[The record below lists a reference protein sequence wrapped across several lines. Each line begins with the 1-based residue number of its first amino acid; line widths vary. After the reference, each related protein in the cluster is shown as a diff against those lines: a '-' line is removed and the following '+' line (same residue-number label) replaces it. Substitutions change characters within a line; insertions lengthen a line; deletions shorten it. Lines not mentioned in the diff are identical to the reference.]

1 MQLNNYILLKESGNN
16 AGENQY
22 IDNRENT
29 SGKVSN
35 FIRRK
40 TLNVMAS
47 FKYKNQK
54 FVLIFI
60 KDGTDDADVDHDIDN

>member
-47 FKYKNQK
+47 FKY
-54 FVLIFI
+54 
-60 KDGTDDADVDHDIDN
+60 